1 MEVEEAQFY
10 GRDLSLRMT
19 LTSTETHFYEG
30 GSFLRRRLIFT
41 EDVHFNGGD
50 SFPQRTHFLL
60 RRLIPTK
67 ALVFAE

>member
-1 MEVEEAQFY
+1 ME
-10 GRDLSLRMT
+10 
-19 LTSTETHFYEG
+19 ETYPYEG
-30 GSFLRRRLIFT
+30 RSLLRRFISTKEAHFLRRGLIFT

-50 SFPQRTHFLL
+50 SFPQRTHFLR